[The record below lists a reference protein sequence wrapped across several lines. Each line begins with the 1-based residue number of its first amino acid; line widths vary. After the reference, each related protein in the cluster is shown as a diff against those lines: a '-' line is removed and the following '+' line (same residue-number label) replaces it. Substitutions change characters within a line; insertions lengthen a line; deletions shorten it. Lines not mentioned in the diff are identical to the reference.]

1 MVTPTRVHL
10 HTLAL
15 LLLVVHPSQ
24 PVCVDV
30 PSATDAVLGKSMML
44 TCIFCMRREELKAK
58 TRVDWYYMPTN
69 DKDIPKTHI
78 YKYENDAPV
87 ALDGPFKGRLT
98 WSGSQDLQDVS
109 IQILNVTF
117 NDSGVYE
124 CHMVREFQF
133 FIPSVYTMK
142 NITLKVKEKASE
154 DPAALYSEIMMYVL
168 LVFLTLWLLVE
179 MVYCYR
185 KISKSDEQAQDTA
198 TNYLALPSEQKDNT
212 AAPVT
217 E

>member
-1 MVTPTRVHL
+1 MSSL
-10 HTLAL
+10 NFI
-15 LLLVVHPSQ
+15 LVLVMLCSCDVRNPY

-58 TRVDWYYMPTN
+58 TRVDCHYCIWE
-69 DKDIPKTHI
+69 KKHISECI

-142 NITLKVKEKASE
+142 NITLKVKEKGVADS
-154 DPAALYSEIMMYVL
+154 LYSEIMMYVL

-185 KISKSDEQAQDTA
+185 KISKSDEEEGKESQAGKQIGR
-198 TNYLALPSEQKDNT
+198 Q
-212 AAPVT
+212 T
-217 E
+217 ET